1 MKKIFALILALTM
14 VLTMAACGGESTP
27 ETTAPAAQN
36 TPTTPDASSWKYN
49 VQGIDIM
56 MHAPAAPILETLGE
70 PVSYTEEASCAFSGL
85 DKTYYYGGFYLQTYP
100 MGDADYVFSV
110 WLVDDSSTTPEGIYI
125 GASQAEVEAAYGTE
139 GFNGTNAYVMTGTT
153 STLTIIMDGGVVSS
167 IQYDAVVELLNAKTP
182 QTNVCGDLFCKREHV
197 IARRAK
203 PDVAIP

>member
-14 VLTMAACGGESTP
+14 VLTMAACGGGTTP

-100 MGDADYVFSV
+100 MGDSDYVFSL

-125 GASQAEVEAAYGTE
+125 GSTQAEVEAAYGTE
-139 GFNGTNAYVMTGTT
+139 GFNGSNAYVMTGTT
-153 STLTIIMDGGVVSS
+153 STLTIIMDDGVVSS
-167 IQYDAVVELLNAKTP
+167 IQYDAVVE
-182 QTNVCGDLFCKREHV
+182 
-197 IARRAK
+197 
-203 PDVAIP
+203 